1 MTNAGSAVTV
11 RRQASRRRFAASLAA
26 GAAVAAL
33 ILAGVA
39 APAASAAAGPAA
51 HQPGSAAPATG
62 ASWAIQPTPNPP
74 ASQGL
79 LSAVSCPSAT
89 GCVAV
94 GSRRD
99 RTGAGVTLAESWNGT
114 TWSVLKTPNP
124 PGSPNSALTGVSCTS
139 ATFCIAVGYSIYS
152 TGNVPLAEVWNGTRW
167 SIQQT
172 IALAHGGQLNGVSC
186 ASASACVAVGY
197 SFTVGG
203 RLALAEVW
211 NGTAWGIRTTAPGP
225 TTSDFT
231 SVSCVSASACTA
243 VGSYQ
248 HGNGAA
254 QPLAEAW
261 NGLSWSMQAFPSP
274 QFGGGLN
281 GVSCTSAS
289 FCLAV
294 GLLNGRHKAI
304 ADAWDGTAWSPV
316 QVALAPNGSIDDLT
330 GVSCTSATN
339 CLAVGQYGTVDTL
352 PMSEQ
357 WHGAGM
363 AMKFQQVPARHSNL
377 AISLNGASCTS
388 ASACTAVGG
397 NGAGLAETWNGTVW
411 SPEPIP
417 TPPGNASGVLAA
429 VSCASATACMA
440 VGTYR
445 GVQQIYQPFT
455 EVWDG
460 TSWSLRKIPAAPGLR
475 TDSTSGT
482 ILTGVSCT
490 AANACVAVGYFYN
503 NQGSLSTLAEVW
515 NGTSWSIQPTPDQ
528 PGSNEDALRGV
539 SCTAPT
545 ACTAVGYYRTPGSFG
560 RSSLAEAWHGS
571 AWSIQPTPHQSA
583 ADHVLNAVSCTSASA
598 CTAVGLVGYQ
608 TLAERWNGRSW
619 SNQPTPHPEHGPDL
633 LLGVS
638 CTSASACIAVG
649 SAYDGTMGE
658 VWDGTSWTIV
668 PTPGPQTVV
677 ALPFG
682 SVSCTSASAC
692 TAVWASNHRTVA
704 AGWNGTSWAL
714 QGTAGPAGST
724 LHTLPGVSCVPA
736 GPCVAVGSYPTGTG
750 TFTLAEARPEAARV
764 TKRGPGM

>member
-1 MTNAGSAVTV
+1 MARAAGIAGIV
-11 RRQASRRRFAASLAA
+11 LALC
-26 GAAVAAL
+26 GAAVSSASAATVPS
-33 ILAGVA
+33 AGDAA
-39 APAASAAAGPAA
+39 APTAAAGPA
-51 HQPGSAAPATG
+51 QPIRVAARSTA
-62 ASWAIQPTPNPP
+62 WAVQPTPNPL

-79 LSAVSCPSAT
+79 LAAVSCPSAT

-99 RTGAGVTLAESWNGT
+99 QTGAGVTLAESWNGT
-114 TWSVLKTPNP
+114 TWSVLTTPNP
-124 PGSPNSALTGVSCTS
+124 PGSHNSALTGVSCTS
-139 ATFCIAVGYSIYS
+139 ATFCIAVGYSISS
-152 TGNVPLAEVWNGTRW
+152 TGNVPLDEVWNGTRW

-172 IALAHGGQLNGVSC
+172 VALAHGGQLNGVSC

-197 SFTVGG
+197 SFTVGS

-231 SVSCVSASACTA
+231 AVSCVSASACTA

-248 HGNGAA
+248 HGNGAV

-261 NGLSWSMQAFPSP
+261 NGGSWSMQAFPNP

-304 ADAWDGTAWSPV
+304 ADAWDGTAWSAV
-316 QVALAPNGSIDDLT
+316 QVASAPNGSIDNLT
-330 GVSCTSATN
+330 GVSCTSAAN
-339 CLAVGQYGTVDTL
+339 CLAVGQYGTVDTV

-357 WHGAGM
+357 WHGAGT
-363 AMKFQQVPARHSNL
+363 AMTFQQVPARHSNL
-377 AISLNGASCTS
+377 AISLNGVSCPL

-397 NGAGLAETWNGTVW
+397 NGAGLAETRNGTAW
-411 SPEPIP
+411 SPQPIP
-417 TPPGNASGVLAA
+417 TPPGNASPALAA

-460 TSWSLRKIPAAPGLR
+460 TSWSLRKIPAAPGLH

-490 AANACVAVGYFYN
+490 AAAACVAVGYFYN
-503 NQGSLSTLAEVW
+503 NQGSLSALAEVW

-528 PGSNEDALRGV
+528 PGSDENALRGV

-545 ACTAVGYYRTPGSFG
+545 ACTAVGYYRTPGSFA
-560 RSSLAEAWHGS
+560 RSSLAEAWNGS
-571 AWSIQPTPHQSA
+571 SWSIQPTPHQSA

-638 CTSASACIAVG
+638 CPSATACIAVG
-649 SAYDGTMGE
+649 SAYDGTIGE

-677 ALPFG
+677 PLPFG

-692 TAVWASNHRTVA
+692 TAVWASNYRTVGG
-704 AGWNGTSWAL
+704 GWNGTSWASL
-714 QGTAGPAGST
+714 PTASPAGST
-724 LHTLPGVSCVPA
+724 IHILPGVSCVPA
-736 GPCVAVGSYPTGTG
+736 GPCMAVGSYLTDTGI
-750 TFTLAEARPEAARV
+750 FTLAEARS
-764 TKRGPGM
+764 